1 MPKKNKYAT
10 NKDIAKVVR
19 KKLKISEK
27 TARNAID
34 EFFDEIKR
42 MIIAGEKVSLQNFGT
57 FSLVK
62 WKSGEFYSINE
73 KKKVKKELKT
83 ISFKPS
89 RILKKQIED

>member
-27 TARNAID
+27 TARNTID

-57 FSLVK
+57 FSLIK

-73 KKKVKKELKT
+73 KKKIKKELKT